1 MPLRA
6 TLSSYWQTIQG
17 DLFPCLREALGP
29 LSEKHK
35 QVITVIEVARI
46 EAFVSVWRGLPGRPL
61 KDHRALS
68 RAFAAYAVLG
78 LPQTNMLI
86 ERLCVDKL
94 ATAVRI
100 PKSGRPA
107 EKSRDEHYCRSCS
120 HHGGCNP
127 AYVFQIPVYFKSAHD
142 AFVCGHQHHDGHHR
156 SGYDTIDDSTPE

>member
-61 KDHRALS
+61 KDRRALS
-68 RAFAAYAVLG
+68 RAFAAKAVLG

-86 ERLCVDKL
+86 ERLCVDGCAVGVRERGTKRGYIL
-94 ATAVRI
+94 ARL
-100 PKSGRPA
+100 
-107 EKSRDEHYCRSCS
+107 CR
-120 HHGGCNP
+120 
-127 AYVFQIPVYFKSAHD
+127 
-142 AFVCGHQHHDGHHR
+142 VCGQ
-156 SGYDTIDDSTPE
+156 